1 MTDLEKN
8 DLFTDCYELLDIF
21 KESCPIQDNGTFIF
35 EAIKPCYISMID
47 YVMKDDPEVQ
57 GFKDFLDKTDFWLAP
72 ASTRFHGNFKGGLS
86 LHTLMVLNKNLI
98 FANNMFASSLT
109 CTTAAKYTMRLKE

>member
-47 YVMKDDPEVQ
+47 YVM
-57 GFKDFLDKTDFWLAP
+57 
-72 ASTRFHGNFKGGLS
+72 
-86 LHTLMVLNKNLI
+86 TLFYSI
-98 FANNMFASSLT
+98 
-109 CTTAAKYTMRLKE
+109 